1 MIPSAGT
8 MIGDITIKTVAEQPS
23 KTYKMDYGKNQIVGY
38 VDGAEAVAQAIYKIL
53 LTERFKHLIY
63 SWNYG
68 VELEALIGKSYSV
81 YESEL
86 QRIVKEAVLQ
96 DKRINTISNFM
107 MTQSG
112 RNAVSIAF
120 TAETIFGDIPIETE
134 VERNV

>member
-1 MIPSAGT
+1 MIPSART
-8 MIGDITIKTVAEQPS
+8 MIGDIAIKADVDQPS
-23 KTYKMDYGKNQIVGY
+23 KTYRIDYGKNQIAGY

-68 VELEALIGKSYSV
+68 IEVETLIGKSYSV

-96 DKRINTISNFM
+96 DKRINNISNFM

-112 RNAVSIAF
+112 RNSVSIAF
-120 TAETIFGDIPIETE
+120 AAETIFGDIPIETE

>member
-1 MIPSAGT
+1 M
-8 MIGDITIKTVAEQPS
+8 KC
-23 KTYKMDYGKNQIVGY
+23 Y

-68 VELEALIGKSYSV
+68 VELESLIGKSYSV